1 MLTTEAPARPGY
13 RPFRVSVAGIR
24 RLSPHFVRVTFTGDD
39 LDEFGTG
46 GLDMRIK
53 LVLPTPQSDIDR
65 FVGAMADADSVTGFA
80 ADWYDGWRQ
89 LDDARRN
96 PIRTYTVRAVRPEAS
111 EVDVDFV
118 AHGDAG
124 PASAW
129 VAAARPNDELVLI
142 GPDALAEDNLGGIA
156 WHPGAARSFLLAGDE
171 TAVPAISS
179 ILEALHPAATG
190 AVFLEVPGEQDRLEL
205 AAPAGISVTWISRDG
220 AAYGTKLRREVK
232 HWAKR
237 YLTAHHHGV
246 VLDDVD
252 VDTEI
257 LWDVPDETVAIGA
270 DEAGLY
276 AWIAGEAAGVKLIRR
291 DLVTGLGLDRRQV
304 AFMGYWRD
312 GRSEQN

>member
-1 MLTTEAPARPGY
+1 M
-13 RPFRVSVAGIR
+13 SVASVR
-24 RLSPHFVRVTFTGDD
+24 RLTPHFVRVTFTGVD

-53 LVLPTPQSDIDR
+53 LVLPTPESDIDR
-65 FVGAMADADSVTGFA
+65 FASAMADAGSPTGFA
-80 ADWYDGWRQ
+80 ADWYERWRQ

-96 PIRTYTVRAVRPEAS
+96 PIRTYTVRAVRPEQS

-129 VAAARPNDELVLI
+129 VATARQHDELVLI

-179 ILEALHPAATG
+179 ILESLDPEATG
-190 AVFLEVPGEQDRLEL
+190 AVFLEIPDQEDRLEL
-205 AAPAGISVTWISRDG
+205 TAPAGVSVTWIARG
-220 AAYGTKLRREVK
+220 AHGYGTQLRREVK

-252 VDTEI
+252 VDAEI
-257 LWDVPDETVAIGA
+257 LWDVPDETVALSA